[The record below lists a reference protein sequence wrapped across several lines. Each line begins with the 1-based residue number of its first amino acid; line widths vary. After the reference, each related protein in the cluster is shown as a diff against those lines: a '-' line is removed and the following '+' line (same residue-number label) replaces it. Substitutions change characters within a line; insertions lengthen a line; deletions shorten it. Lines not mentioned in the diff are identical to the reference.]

1 MEHLKEKLMKTLI
14 IAAFAILSAAAFG
27 GDALEL
33 NSSDVNYGPLQQATR
48 SAALD
53 RVEVIRTKKTPKKVD
68 ISYSVKESEQVCTDY
83 RYEDVW
89 HPGSYD
95 HVCRTVTDGR
105 GRTRTVCR
113 NVWRPGYYTTE
124 RRCIKWDTVMVTR
137 NKDIR
142 LNFKKA
148 ARLSG
153 EQREVFMIEFR
164 QDRVSSDNVTLSGEV
179 VEANRGYSITFE
191 TFLKNSLKFEAK

>member
-1 MEHLKEKLMKTLI
+1 MKTLI
-14 IAAFAILSAAAFG
+14 IAAFAILSATAFG
-27 GDALEL
+27 SNALEL
-33 NSSDVNYGPLQQATR
+33 NSKEINYGPLRQATR
-48 SAALD
+48 TAALD
-53 RVEVIRTKKTPKKVD
+53 RVEIIRTSKTPKKVD
-68 ISYSVKESEQVCTDY
+68 VSYSVKESEQVCTDY

-95 HVCRTVTDGR
+95 RVCRTVTDGQ

-148 ARLSG
+148 ARLSSN
-153 EQREVFMIEFR
+153 QREVFMIEFR
-164 QDRVSSDNVTLSGEV
+164 QNRVSSDNVTLSGEV
-179 VEANRGYSITFE
+179 VEANRGYSIKFE